1 MTQLLQ
7 GSGNGASLP
16 YMFLPGNHE
25 VHDRRAPDPACFVCS
40 VYHARHCMDHT
51 LWPVQH

>member
-7 GSGNGASLP
+7 NAGNGASLP

-25 VHDRRAPDPACFVCS
+25 ARAPPAAV
-40 VYHARHCMDHT
+40 
-51 LWPVQH
+51 